1 MAVAKKGAA
10 PAAPKEPKF
19 FRVTLGKS
27 VRFREVVLNP
37 RDDLIVADDALAEL
51 GDAVIDK
58 VEVTADGTE
67 V

>member
-1 MAVAKKGAA
+1 M
-10 PAAPKEPKF
+10 AAPKKVSSTDETADKL

-37 RDDLIVADDALAEL
+37 RDDLVVAGDVLPEL
-51 GDAVIDK
+51 GDAVIAK
-58 VEVTADGTE
+58 VEVNEDGTE